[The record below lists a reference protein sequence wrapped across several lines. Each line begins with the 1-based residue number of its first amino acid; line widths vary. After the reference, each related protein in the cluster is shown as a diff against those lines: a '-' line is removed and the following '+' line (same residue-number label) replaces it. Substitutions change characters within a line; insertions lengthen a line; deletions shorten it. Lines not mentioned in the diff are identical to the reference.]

1 MPEDSRKKALRSL
14 LMAGLLPVLAYT
26 FVEEYFGTIWGL
38 VAGMALGVGEILNE
52 WRTQR
57 RVETM
62 TWIGNGM
69 ILSMGLISLVTGDG
83 LWFKLQPAIIEAV
96 TAIFLMGSVII
107 KKPFMVLMGEKQG
120 IFDKIH
126 PEIRPLMISLFSGL
140 TFRIGLF
147 FLGHSLLATHA
158 ALYWSTSAWAILK
171 GVGLTVSMIAYMAVE
186 VLLLRSRIKK
196 AAAKI

>member
-1 MPEDSRKKALRSL
+1 MSDDSRKKALRSL

-26 FVEEYFGTIWGL
+26 LVEEYFGTVWGL

-96 TAIFLMGSVII
+96 TAIFLMGSVFI

-120 IFDKIH
+120 IFDKIP

-147 FLGHSLLATHA
+147 FLGHAVLATYA

-186 VLLLRSRIKK
+186 ILLLRSRIKK
-196 AAAKI
+196 ASATI

>member
-26 FVEEYFGTIWGL
+26 FVEEYFGTVWGL

-96 TAIFLMGSVII
+96 TAIFLMGSVFI

-186 VLLLRSRIKK
+186 ILLLRSRIKK